1 MLDIPI
7 NTASSMLAGDQ
18 DNFDLITQSASIAH
32 LSAPQKAA
40 IVLITM
46 GPDYARPVAEKIS
59 DDKLRSFVSILE
71 ELGHIPRE
79 TLLAVV
85 ADFVTAMR
93 AQKGSLKITREKA
106 RLYAEDVVN
115 SDRFNRI
122 INSKVKSIVTAV
134 DADVWSRLSK
144 EPIGALT
151 QFLETQRVE
160 VGCIIMSKLPTEI
173 SGEVLAEMD
182 EEKSIDYI
190 SRLAQNI
197 DIKPKLL
204 RNIAELV
211 RVELL
216 EKNEGDNND
225 AATEFVAELL
235 SVLPKKKRDIVLDGI
250 ESSNPEQAERIK
262 NGMLIID
269 DLPSRLPPT
278 AINIVFKELPKDK
291 LLAALKAGKEQSPT
305 AVEFLLA
312 NISQR
317 MADQYR
323 EEIEE
328 LPELSEKAGDKAV
341 TVMMGLISKLDRD
354 GRIKLL
360 KKPGSE
366 DPA

>member
-144 EPIGALT
+144 VPIGALT

-204 RNIAELV
+204 RNIAELGHV
-211 RVELL
+211 
-216 EKNEGDNND
+216 D
-225 AATEFVAELL
+225 
-235 SVLPKKKRDIVLDGI
+235 
-250 ESSNPEQAERIK
+250 
-262 NGMLIID
+262 
-269 DLPSRLPPT
+269 
-278 AINIVFKELPKDK
+278 
-291 LLAALKAGKEQSPT
+291 
-305 AVEFLLA
+305 
-312 NISQR
+312 
-317 MADQYR
+317 Y
-323 EEIEE
+323 
-328 LPELSEKAGDKAV
+328 
-341 TVMMGLISKLDRD
+341 
-354 GRIKLL
+354 
-360 KKPGSE
+360 
-366 DPA
+366 